1 MRAKEFEKI
10 DTEAFRQIMTP
21 ELMKLGKTFNSEGY
35 SIRVVGGAVR
45 DLAMK
50 RYPKDIDLATDATPD
65 QMEKLFKDNNIR
77 YKPTG
82 IQHGT
87 ITAIID
93 RTPYEIT
100 TLRADTETDGRH
112 AKVDYVKD
120 WKEDARRRD
129 LTYNAM
135 SLDFKG
141 KLYDYFGGMDHLQ
154 DRVSSFVGDADQ
166 RIKEDYLR
174 ILRYFRFQGRLED
187 PTWDKD
193 TLQAVKDNVQGLARV
208 SPERIWTEIRKILVT
223 RNPEE
228 TLAYMGSTGVGKQI
242 GLATANAKKLARLER
257 TKNPIVPLAVLVD
270 NATLAQTWKMSNKES
285 ALLNFLVKHKNKPM
299 NKDLAIGL
307 LHDGVSKDALLHLL
321 NIQSKFNLAD
331 VIRTYKQPD
340 FPVTGKDLIAK
351 GMKPGIEIGKTL
363 DALKN
368 KWKSSKYKLTKQDLI
383 KNIK

>member
-1 MRAKEFEKI
+1 MRAKEFEKL
-10 DTEAFRQIMTP
+10 DTGAFRQIMTP
-21 ELMKLGKTFNSEGY
+21 ELMKLGKTFNSKGY

-50 RYPKDIDLATDATPD
+50 KYPKDIDLATDATPA

-154 DRVSSFVGDADQ
+154 DRVSNFVGDADQ
-166 RIKEDYLR
+166 
-174 ILRYFRFQGRLED
+174 
-187 PTWDKD
+187 
-193 TLQAVKDNVQGLARV
+193 
-208 SPERIWTEIRKILVT
+208 
-223 RNPEE
+223 
-228 TLAYMGSTGVGKQI
+228 
-242 GLATANAKKLARLER
+242 
-257 TKNPIVPLAVLVD
+257 
-270 NATLAQTWKMSNKES
+270 
-285 ALLNFLVKHKNKPM
+285 
-299 NKDLAIGL
+299 
-307 LHDGVSKDALLHLL
+307 
-321 NIQSKFNLAD
+321 
-331 VIRTYKQPD
+331 
-340 FPVTGKDLIAK
+340 
-351 GMKPGIEIGKTL
+351 
-363 DALKN
+363 
-368 KWKSSKYKLTKQDLI
+368 
-383 KNIK
+383 

>member
-10 DTEAFRQIMTP
+10 DTGAFRQIMTP
-21 ELMKLGKTFNSEGY
+21 ELTQLGKIFNSEGY
-35 SIRVVGGAVR
+35 SIRIVGGAVR

-50 RYPKDIDLATDATPD
+50 KFPKDIDLATEATPD
-65 QMEKLFKDNNIR
+65 EMEKLFKDNNIR

-112 AKVDYVKD
+112 AKVEYVKN

-208 SPERIWTEIRKILVT
+208 SPERIWSEIRKILVS

-228 TLAYMGSTGVGKQI
+228 ILAYIGSTGVGKQI

-270 NATLAQTWKMSNKES
+270 NTTLAQKWKMSNKES
-285 ALLNFLVKHKNKPM
+285 ALLNFLVKYKNKPM

-331 VIRTYKQPD
+331 VIRTYEQPD
-340 FPVTGKDLIAK
+340 FPVTGKDLISK

-368 KWKSSKYKLTKQDLI
+368 KWKSSKYKLTKQDLL

>member
-10 DTEAFRQIMTP
+10 DTGAFRQIMTP
-21 ELMKLGKTFNSEGY
+21 ELMQLGKIFNSEGY

-50 RYPKDIDLATDATPD
+50 KFPKDIDLATEATPD
-65 QMEKLFKDNNIR
+65 EMEKLFKDNNIR

-208 SPERIWTEIRKILVT
+208 SPERIWSEIRKILVS

-228 TLAYMGSTGVGKQI
+228 ILAYIGSTGVGKQI

-270 NATLAQTWKMSNKES
+270 NTTLAQKWKMSNKES
-285 ALLNFLVKHKNKPM
+285 ALLNFLVKYKNKPM

-331 VIRTYKQPD
+331 VIRTYEQPD
-340 FPVTGKDLIAK
+340 FPVTGKDLISK

-368 KWKSSKYKLTKQDLI
+368 KWKSSKYKLTKQDLL

>member
-10 DTEAFRQIMTP
+10 DTGAFRQIMTP
-21 ELMKLGKTFNSEGY
+21 ELIQLGKIFNSEGY

-50 RYPKDIDLATDATPD
+50 KFPKDIDLATEATPD
-65 QMEKLFKDNNIR
+65 EMEKLFKDNNIR

-112 AKVDYVKD
+112 AKVEYVKN

-208 SPERIWTEIRKILVT
+208 SPERIWSEIRKILVS

-228 TLAYMGSTGVGKQI
+228 ILAYMGSTGVGKQI

-270 NATLAQTWKMSNKES
+270 NTTLAQKWKMSNKES
-285 ALLNFLVKHKNKPM
+285 ALLNFLVKYKNKPM

-331 VIRTYKQPD
+331 VIRTYEQPD
-340 FPVTGKDLIAK
+340 FPVTGKDLISK

-368 KWKSSKYKLTKQDLI
+368 KWKSSKYKLTKQDLL

>member
-10 DTEAFRQIMTP
+10 DTGAFRQIMTP
-21 ELMKLGKTFNSEGY
+21 ELMQLGKIFNSEGY
-35 SIRVVGGAVR
+35 SIRIVGGAVR

-50 RYPKDIDLATDATPD
+50 KFPKDIDLATEATPD
-65 QMEKLFKDNNIR
+65 EMEKLFKDNNIR

-112 AKVDYVKD
+112 AKVEYVKN

-208 SPERIWTEIRKILVT
+208 SPERIWSEIRKILVS

-228 TLAYMGSTGVGKQI
+228 ILAYIGSTGVGKQI

-270 NATLAQTWKMSNKES
+270 NTTLAQKWKMSNKES
-285 ALLNFLVKHKNKPM
+285 ALLNFLVKYKNKPM

-331 VIRTYKQPD
+331 VIRTYEQPD
-340 FPVTGKDLIAK
+340 FPVTGKDLISK

-368 KWKSSKYKLTKQDLI
+368 KWKSSKYKLTKQDLL

>member
-10 DTEAFRQIMTP
+10 DTGAFRQIMTP
-21 ELMKLGKTFNSEGY
+21 ELMQLGKIFNSEGY

-45 DLAMK
+45 DLEMK
-50 RYPKDIDLATDATPD
+50 KFPKDIDLATEATPD
-65 QMEKLFKDNNIR
+65 EMEKLFKDNNIR

-112 AKVDYVKD
+112 AKVEYVKN

-208 SPERIWTEIRKILVT
+208 SPERIWSEIRKILVS

-228 TLAYMGSTGVGKQI
+228 ILAYMGSTGVGKQI

-270 NATLAQTWKMSNKES
+270 NTTLAQKWKMSNKES
-285 ALLNFLVKHKNKPM
+285 ALLNFLVKYKNKPM

-331 VIRTYKQPD
+331 VIRTYEQPD
-340 FPVTGKDLIAK
+340 FPVTGKDLISK

-368 KWKSSKYKLTKQDLI
+368 KWKSSKYKLTKQDLL

>member
-10 DTEAFRQIMTP
+10 DTGAFRQIMTP
-21 ELMKLGKTFNSEGY
+21 ELMQLGKIFNSEGY

-50 RYPKDIDLATDATPD
+50 KFPKDIDLATEATPD
-65 QMEKLFKDNNIR
+65 EMEKLFKDNNIR

-112 AKVDYVKD
+112 AKVEYVKN

-208 SPERIWTEIRKILVT
+208 SPERIWSEIRKILVS

-228 TLAYMGSTGVGKQI
+228 ILAYMGSTGVGKQI

-270 NATLAQTWKMSNKES
+270 NTTLAQKWKMSNKES
-285 ALLNFLVKHKNKPM
+285 ALLNFLVKYKNKPM

-331 VIRTYKQPD
+331 VIRTYEQPD
-340 FPVTGKDLIAK
+340 FPVTGKDLISK

-368 KWKSSKYKLTKQDLI
+368 KWKSSKYKLTKQDLL